1 MTEKKKVS
9 LTGVKPT
16 HSAPHLGN
24 YLGAIRPALRM
35 AEQFDGMYFIADYH
49 ALTTMRDPAALRASV
64 YDVTATW
71 LACGL
76 DPARTLLYRQSAIP
90 EVFELA
96 WVLSCVVATGQL
108 ERGHAY
114 KAAVDAGEAP
124 NAGIFYYPVLM
135 AADIVLYDC
144 DVVPIG
150 QDQKQHLEL
159 ARDMAERVNHLW
171 GAGTLVVP
179 EPFLSDAPLV
189 PGLDG
194 RKMSKSLG
202 NSVPLFEDGKAL
214 RKLVM
219 KFVTGSEPLEAPKP
233 SDGTTVFELY
243 KLVASEAEV
252 AAMRE
257 KLAAGGAYGWG
268 HAKQDL
274 YEAIERELG
283 SKREVFKALRA
294 DEAGLDRVLDEGAAK
309 ARVIAQ
315 RTLRRV
321 RDAIGITPKR

>member
-1 MTEKKKVS
+1 MSTKKKVS

-49 ALTTMRDPAALRASV
+49 ALTSMRDPAALRASI

-76 DPARTLLYRQSAIP
+76 DPSRTLLYRQSAIP

-96 WVLSCVVATGQL
+96 WILSCVVATGQL

-124 NAGIFYYPVLM
+124 NAGTFYYPVLM

-144 DVVPIG
+144 DVVPVG
-150 QDQKQHLEL
+150 ADQRQHVEL
-159 ARDMAERVNHLW
+159 ARDMAARVNHLW

-179 EPFLSDAPLV
+179 EVFLSDAPLV

-194 RKMSKSLG
+194 KKMSKSLG
-202 NSVPLFEDGKAL
+202 NSVPLFEDAKSL

-233 SDGTTVFELY
+233 SEGTTVFDLY
-243 KLVASEAEV
+243 KLVASDTEV
-252 AAMRE
+252 EAMRS
-257 KLAAGGAYGWG
+257 KLGAGGAYGWG

-283 SKREVFKALRA
+283 DKRETYRALRA
-294 DEAGLDRVLDEGAAK
+294 DEARLDATLEEGAAK
-309 ARVIAQ
+309 ARVIAR
-315 RTLRRV
+315 RTIDRV
-321 RDAIGITPKR
+321 RGAIGIDGKR

>member
-1 MTEKKKVS
+1 MC
-9 LTGVKPT
+9 
-16 HSAPHLGN
+16 
-24 YLGAIRPALRM
+24 
-35 AEQFDGMYFIADYH
+35 FIADYH
-49 ALTTMRDPAALRASV
+49 ALTSMRDPAALRASI

-76 DPARTLLYRQSAIP
+76 DPSRTTLYRQSAIP

-124 NAGIFYYPVLM
+124 NAGVFYYPVLM

-144 DVVPIG
+144 DVVPVG
-150 QDQKQHLEL
+150 SDQRQHVEL

-171 GAGTLVVP
+171 GEGTLVVP
-179 EPFLSDAPLV
+179 QVFLSDAPLV

-194 RKMSKSLG
+194 KKMSKSQG
-202 NSVPLFEDGKAL
+202 NSVPLFEEGKAL

-233 SDGTTVFELY
+233 SDGTTVFDLY
-243 KLVASEAEV
+243 KLVATEPEIAT
-252 AAMRE
+252 MRE
-257 KLAAGGAYGWG
+257 KLGAGGAYGWG

-274 YEAIERELG
+274 YEALERELG
-283 SKREVFKALRA
+283 GKRDAYRALRA
-294 DEAGLDRVLDEGAAK
+294 DEPKLDAILEEGAVK
-309 ARVIAQ
+309 ARVIAR
-315 RTLRRV
+315 RTLDRV
-321 RDAIGITPKR
+321 RSAIGIAQPR